1 MLPIYSAT
9 QNQHKL
15 KEINA
20 LLDGVVEVRSIYAFN
35 LTEELPETGDTLT
48 DNALQKARYIYNRL
62 NVSCFADDTG
72 LEIEALNGQ
81 PGVYSARFAGDAKD
95 PEANMQKVLTMMNGE
110 SNRKACFK
118 TVIALILDGKEYLFE
133 GQIDG
138 VILES
143 RAGDEGFGY
152 DPIFL
157 PNGYAQ
163 SFAQMPLS
171 LKNQISHRALA
182 VKKMVEF
189 LSKQDLH

>member
-1 MLPIYSAT
+1 MQPIYSAT

-48 DNALQKARYIYNRL
+48 DNALQKARYIYNRF

-95 PEANMQKVLTMMNGE
+95 PEANMQKVITMMNGV

-182 VKKMVEF
+182 VKKMVDF
-189 LSKQDLH
+189 LSKKDLH

>member
-1 MLPIYSAT
+1 MKPIYSAT

-20 LLDGVVEVRSIYAFN
+20 LLNGVVEVRSIYEFN
-35 LTEELPETGDTLT
+35 LTDELPETGSTLT
-48 DNALQKARYIYNRL
+48 DNALQKARYIYNRF

-110 SNRKACFK
+110 SNRKAFFK

-138 VILES
+138 VILEC
-143 RAGDEGFGY
+143 RVGDEGFGY

-157 PNGYAQ
+157 PNGYTQ

-182 VKKMVEF
+182 VKKMVDF

>member
-72 LEIEALNGQ
+72 LEIEALNG
-81 PGVYSARFAGDAKD
+81 
-95 PEANMQKVLTMMNGE
+95 
-110 SNRKACFK
+110 
-118 TVIALILDGKEYLFE
+118 
-133 GQIDG
+133 
-138 VILES
+138 
-143 RAGDEGFGY
+143 
-152 DPIFL
+152 
-157 PNGYAQ
+157 
-163 SFAQMPLS
+163 
-171 LKNQISHRALA
+171 
-182 VKKMVEF
+182 
-189 LSKQDLH
+189 

>member
-1 MLPIYSAT
+1 MQPIYSAT

-20 LLDGVVEVRSIYAFN
+20 LLDGVVEVSSIYAFN

-48 DNALQKARYIYNRL
+48 DNALQKARYIYNRF

-95 PEANMQKVLTMMNGE
+95 PEANMQKVLTMMNGV

-182 VKKMVEF
+182 VKKMVDF
-189 LSKQDLH
+189 LSKQNLH